1 MTKGLWVYCPSPMF
15 LKSCTCLYF
24 YILSH
29 LFSFWNNFPPP
40 PHLLPFFL
48 YQIPPTPFPQILSAI
63 RAVPSSGVFCSNVV
77 LITPSSSMHFFSF
90 FDVLPSATTTT
101 GMTLMLPVFHILLIS
116 LFSSWYLSIISF
128 SFSLPLMRIAI
139 SIMVQL
145 LSLLFT
151 TTITGLS
158 VTLDHS
164 ISQNL
169 HFFIFNKTFWI
180 MFIPL
185 FTSFQLAF
193 PTQFPM
199 NYSCNIIMPSLV
211 LLLCQLFAFA
221 HNMRYCFT
229 ILVTHSTKW

>member
-1 MTKGLWVYCPSPMF
+1 
-15 LKSCTCLYF
+15 
-24 YILSH
+24 
-29 LFSFWNNFPPP
+29 
-40 PHLLPFFL
+40 
-48 YQIPPTPFPQILSAI
+48 
-63 RAVPSSGVFCSNVV
+63 
-77 LITPSSSMHFFSF
+77 
-90 FDVLPSATTTT
+90 
-101 GMTLMLPVFHILLIS
+101 
-116 LFSSWYLSIISF
+116 
-128 SFSLPLMRIAI
+128 MRIAI

-164 ISQNL
+164 IPQNL

-229 ILVTHSTKW
+229 ILVTHSTKWWLGCFIYLMLHIVWIACSCTAYKWLLFQLSGQLFSAITMFLFHLLFLAFLVQNVHTFFCFSIVPSFPSSIFVWIPSYSLYHYILLFLQLLHLQSMAQLNSWHTIPNCFLTSSYIPHDLSIPVLPFPR